1 MTSFKYS
8 RVAAAIVLGAVVAG
22 ANADDISVVTPSGRT
37 VTVTAMSDNILRIT
51 NTPAGVE
58 APVSRTTV
66 LSPASGVANVD
77 ATGRSM
83 SLAGGALATLTD
95 EGSLTIYGSCGVT
108 VTDDGIRSVSDG
120 NNELSISVSDK
131 NAAWYGAGERGH
143 RFNLA
148 GDTLVMYN
156 RQNYGYTAGD
166 PRISQMNITM
176 PLIISSDGY
185 GLLFDD
191 YAASRLIVGDP
202 IRYVTESDKPV
213 TWYFVDGGGS
223 LANTVRNM
231 TDLTG
236 HQGLPPFWAMGYI
249 TSKYGYRDRA
259 ETVGA
264 IDTLRTAGYP
274 VDGIVLDL
282 YWYGKEQDMGRL
294 DWDPDQWPGHQ
305 QMLADLKADG
315 VNLVAISQPYVLQN
329 GRGID
334 NYNYLSQ
341 RGMLVRDSVG
351 GTAPVKIWVG
361 EGGMLDVSN
370 PETREWMR
378 ERYRQLTD
386 GGVTGWW
393 GDLGE
398 PEVHPDGMVHANGL
412 TTRQYHNLYGND
424 WSEIIYDLF
433 AEQYPDRRLM
443 TLMRGGTVGLQRF
456 NVFPW
461 STDVSRSWGGLQPQ
475 VTIMM
480 GTGMSG
486 LGYMSHDVGGFAV
499 DPDNPYDPEL
509 YVRWLQLGLHSPIL
523 RTHAQ
528 FKAEPYHY
536 PDHQTVIRDI
546 IRERYEW
553 LPYNYT
559 AAAQN
564 ALFGQPLVRTIG
576 YDLPDNAR
584 YAGITDQYMWGDNLM
599 VAPVLDAGVRE
610 RNVVFPGDDV
620 VWVNYDDPAVSY
632 RGGTEAVVRAPLT
645 RIPRFVRGNSAIT
658 LSYNEMRDTRDYDPT
673 WYAVRYYPV
682 SDGKYVIANI
692 FEDDRESPHSL
703 VKGEY
708 VLLTITADNQLSQ
721 RCITLDS
728 SVSGAYPGYDGNKIF
743 TYQVYGIPAE
753 PAITDVTT
761 GRTIEGVYSQDS
773 RVIIFNAPL
782 GNRVVI
788 KW

>member
-8 RVAAAIVLGAVVAG
+8 RVAVAILLGAVVAG
-22 ANADDISVVTPSGRT
+22 ANADDISVVTSSGRT

-51 NTPAGVE
+51 NTPVGVE

-480 GTGMSG
+480 GAGMSG

-753 PAITDVTT
+753 PAITDATT